1 MLVSSQLPGR
11 RMRCRITIR
20 RRCAVSFVSQQVG
33 AVFESNSL
41 PRLHAHQR
49 FSFLHS
55 ISCFESI
62 VSKENKIFV
71 AQNVLFLGSESTRFV
86 QSRENCKFIVVA
98 RSAVTAER
106 STKFSRDE
114 STLERTS
121 RVSGIPFWSRKMETR
136 ISQFPLFHQGTFN
149 AIFRSTHSP
158 AQNASLLFAWSQLCW
173 FVRGAKIPPP
183 PSGFGVFFVFQILAT
198 MAESS
203 VLRMRAG
210 ICDSRVCCSFGLVC
224 CLDLVGSEHFFLFKI
239 SVACRGSRWQP

>member
-1 MLVSSQLPGR
+1 MYLVGVSLTVPSRSCLFSQFYFVNIQCFAGNSLVQFNIISSSDQMRASMLVSSQLPGR

-20 RRCAVSFVSQQVG
+20 RRCAVSFVNQQVG
-33 AVFESNSL
+33 AVFDSNSL

-55 ISCFESI
+55 VSCFESI

-136 ISQFPLFHQGTFN
+136 ISPVPTRPKSRCFFGT
-149 AIFRSTHSP
+149 
-158 AQNASLLFAWSQLCW
+158 
-173 FVRGAKIPPP
+173 
-183 PSGFGVFFVFQILAT
+183 
-198 MAESS
+198 
-203 VLRMRAG
+203 
-210 ICDSRVCCSFGLVC
+210 SFLV
-224 CLDLVGSEHFFLFKI
+224 V
-239 SVACRGSRWQP
+239 